1 MQSIFGKKAARI
13 HRSHR
18 QNGIRGTEACPRIV
32 VFRSNRHLSAQLV
45 IDNVPVTV
53 EGHTND
59 TASKVLAY
67 SSTEALSLQGATIE
81 NAKKVGAD
89 LAQKAKDLKVE
100 NVVFDR
106 NGYLYHGVIKALAD
120 ALREGGLKF

>member
-1 MQSIFGKKAARI
+1 MQSIFDKKAARI

-32 VFRSNRHLSAQLV
+32 VFRSNRHLS
-45 IDNVPVTV
+45 VTV

-67 SSTEALSLQGATIE
+67 SSTEALSLQGATVE

>member
-1 MQSIFGKKAARI
+1 MESVELRLALVSLSSVLI
-13 HRSHR
+13 
-18 QNGIRGTEACPRIV
+18 
-32 VFRSNRHLSAQLV
+32 HLSAQLV